1 MLVEIIIFLF
11 QLFIVSVE
19 INTLYIALKNEERK
33 IKMNELEEFCKS
45 KLYYESA
52 LKVLE
57 TQLDIIKSEL
67 SIMNNCDPIN
77 HIKTRIKSL
86 GSILGKLYRKNIEIS
101 IENIEKLNDI
111 VGGRIV
117 CNFLDDVYEVIDCI
131 KKNTSFRI
139 INEKDF
145 IKEPKPSGYR
155 GYHIIITIPIS
166 INGVTKDISAEIQVR
181 TTAMDFWASNE
192 HKLNYKS
199 DKSSKLAKE
208 ELLKTSESLWSMD
221 VTMNNI
227 YRENKQKEDDNSM
240 FKKLD
245 IISKIAK
252 NNILKFPLD
261 PK

>member
-1 MLVEIIIFLF
+1 
-11 QLFIVSVE
+11 
-19 INTLYIALKNEERK
+19 
-33 IKMNELEEFCKS
+33 MNELEVFCKS

-57 TQLDIIKSEL
+57 TQLDIMKSEL
-67 SIMNNCDPIN
+67 SIVSNCDPIN

-86 GSILGKLYRKNIEIS
+86 GSIIGKLYRKNIDIS
-101 IENIEKLNDI
+101 IQNIDSLNDI

-117 CNFLDDVYEVIDCI
+117 CNFLDDVYVVIDSI
-131 KKNTSFRI
+131 KKNTSFKVV
-139 INEKDF
+139 NEKDF
-145 IKEPKPSGYR
+145 IKNPKPSGYR
-155 GYHIIITIPIS
+155 GYHIIVSIPIS
-166 INGVTKDISAEIQVR
+166 INGLTKEIPAEIQVR

-227 YRENKQKEDDNSM
+227 YRENKQKEEDNNM
-240 FKKLD
+240 FKQLD
-245 IISKIAK
+245 IISKITER
-252 NNILKFPLD
+252 NILDSSHNL
-261 PK
+261 